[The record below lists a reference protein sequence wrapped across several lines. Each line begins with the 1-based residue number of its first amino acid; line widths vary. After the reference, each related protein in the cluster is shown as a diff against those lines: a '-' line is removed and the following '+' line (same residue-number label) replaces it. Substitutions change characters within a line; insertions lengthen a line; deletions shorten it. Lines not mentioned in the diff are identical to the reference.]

1 MPKNWTILPFFRW
14 FWLLLKGFLV
24 GSCFIS
30 FLIFKRLLQ
39 SNMRR
44 LLLPSWVG
52 SSSTVDE
59 HCSFIQSAFI
69 QLLVIILCS
78 GLLWSSALHQFNG
91 KWIIDTPPDLSLNP
105 PCPICGEK
113 PKFES
118 NVTLFQFRR
127 NASARG
133 WPPAILS
140 RYYIWYSELF
150 DIVNKKVLTDLFVI
164 SRFECIWLN
173 GKMSYKKYFQKI
185 M

>member
-91 KWIIDTPPDLSLNP
+91 KWN
-105 PCPICGEK
+105 
-113 PKFES
+113 
-118 NVTLFQFRR
+118 
-127 NASARG
+127 
-133 WPPAILS
+133 ILS
-140 RYYIWYSELF
+140 ECHAFLP
-150 DIVNKKVLTDLFVI
+150 NKTHVMASSFFPKIIRKHWEKKDKKSPILKIIFRHFGVIFGSFKALLT
-164 SRFECIWLN
+164 S
-173 GKMSYKKYFQKI
+173 KMAFLI
-185 M
+185 A